1 MTLSR
6 SSRGDLN
13 RDMRRDEKGLSRSG
27 ILRKSDEDGDGRL
40 SEEELAVAR
49 ATLEKVEA
57 ERVREDRTGIRRV
70 PTRESQ

>member
-1 MTLSR
+1 M
-6 SSRGDLN
+6 
-13 RDMRRDEKGLSRSG
+13 
-27 ILRKSDEDGDGRL
+27 RKSDEDGDGRL

>member
-1 MTLSR
+1 
-6 SSRGDLN
+6 
-13 RDMRRDEKGLSRSG
+13 MRRDEGGLSRRG